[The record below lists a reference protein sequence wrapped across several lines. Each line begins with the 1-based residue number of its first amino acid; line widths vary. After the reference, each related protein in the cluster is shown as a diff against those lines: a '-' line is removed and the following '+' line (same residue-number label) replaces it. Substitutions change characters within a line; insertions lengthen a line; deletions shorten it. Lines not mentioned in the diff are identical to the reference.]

1 MTVHLFTEWFA
12 EYLKP
17 IVETY
22 HSEKKFPFKI
32 LLLICNVHGHQRA
45 LMEIYKINTVF
56 MPVKAMVF
64 PVVMYGCE
72 S

>member
-1 MTVHLFTEWFA
+1 MTVHLFTERFA

-32 LLLICNVHGHQRA
+32 LLFICNVHDHQRA

-56 MPVKAMVF
+56 MPVKAMVL